1 MRIHRLILT
10 VAMLVP
16 TAGIVFAAE
25 DWNVLP
31 QITDVPLKRLL
42 YEHLQREALQL
53 LAERREAFNKL
64 PTAEQCRAWQTERRQ
79 RFEAAIGQFPERCPL
94 EPRVVGQLEGDGYR
108 VEKIILQSRPQH
120 HVTAALYV
128 PIGKGPFPAV
138 LVACGH
144 SRTAKASDYNQAMC
158 IALAQH
164 GIAAMCYDPIGQGE
178 RSQQIQPD
186 GRPVQSGT
194 TTEHFLMG
202 VGSILVGRNTAHY
215 RTWDGMRCLDYLAGR
230 NDIVSDKL
238 GCTGCSGGGTMTSY
252 LMALDERIACAAP
265 ACYITT
271 FERLIQTIGPQDA
284 EQNIFGQLAFG
295 MEQTDYLLMRA
306 PKPTLICS
314 TTEDFFDITGTWDTA
329 RQAKRFYGWLNTP
342 ECVDVVEGPGKHGIH
357 ALGRRTMVHWMR
369 RWLAGVDQPVA
380 ETELKYW
387 KESDLQCTPRGQV
400 LLEPGERS
408 VYELNAELAERLA
421 EQRRQIWKDGPPQGI
436 RDEIRRRIAARPLAD
451 IPQRTVRQLAAQPQD
466 GYRIERLALEADGQL
481 PLACLRFV
489 PDKPTGAAAV
499 VFDGDGKAVQAA
511 ARQDAPTVAQELV
524 KQGTVV
530 LAVDLSGLG
539 ETAVGKPSD
548 TLSAEW
554 KEAYLAYLIGRSLVG
569 FRAEEVL
576 AAARWACGE
585 QRPPQGKVTL
595 IAHGRAVVPA
605 LHAAALEPDL
615 FAECRFEGGLDSW
628 HGIAGK
634 PSGEYLADVV
644 HEALASYDLP
654 ELRTLRNLKSEA
666 RNPKQIQNPNAEKR
680 NDTGLDARRG

>member
-1 MRIHRLILT
+1 MRIQSLMLI
-10 VAMLVP
+10 VAVFVASAW
-16 TAGIVFAAE
+16 TAFAAE
-25 DWNVLP
+25 DWSVLP
-31 QITDVPLKRLL
+31 KDAETPPQRLL
-42 YEHLQREALQL
+42 YAHLQREALQL
-53 LAERREAFNKL
+53 LAQRREAFDKL
-64 PTAEQCRAWQTERRQ
+64 QTPDQCRAWQTERRH
-79 RFEAAIGQFPERCPL
+79 RFEAAIGKFPERCPL
-94 EPRVVGQLEGDGYR
+94 EPRVVGQLDGEGYR

-120 HVTAALYV
+120 HVTAALYL
-128 PIGKGPFPAV
+128 PLGKGPFAAV

-178 RSQQIQPD
+178 RSQQIDAD

-215 RTWDGMRCLDYLAGR
+215 RTWDGMRCADYLISR
-230 NDIVSDKL
+230 KDILADKL

-252 LMALDERIACAAP
+252 LMALDDRIACAAP

-306 PKPTLICS
+306 PKPTLVCS
-314 TTEDFFDITGTWDTA
+314 TTEDFFDITGTWDTV
-329 RQAKRFYGWLNTP
+329 RQAKRFYGWLDAP

-369 RWLAGVDQPVA
+369 RWLTGVDQPVT

-387 KESDLQCTPRGQV
+387 KEAELQCTPRGQV

-408 VYELNAELAERLA
+408 VYQLNAELAERLA
-421 EQRRQIWKDGPPQGI
+421 EQRRGAWKDGPPPGI
-436 RDEIRRRIAARPLAD
+436 CDEIRRRIAARPLAD
-451 IPQRTVRQLAAQPQD
+451 LPKRTARPLASEPKD
-466 GYRIERLALEADGQL
+466 GYHIERIALEAEGQL

-489 PDKPTGAAAV
+489 PEKPTGAVAV
-499 VFDGDGKAVQAA
+499 VFDGDGKAAQAA
-511 ARQDAPTVAQELV
+511 AKPDAASAAQQLV
-524 KQGTVV
+524 KQGIVV

-539 ETAVGKPSD
+539 ETAVGKPST
-548 TLSAEW
+548 TLAPEW
-554 KEAYLAYLIGRSLVG
+554 KEAYLAYLMGRSLVG
-569 FRAEEVL
+569 LRAEEVL
-576 AAARWACGE
+576 AAARWTRDE
-585 QRPPQGKVTL
+585 QRPPPGQLTL
-595 IAHGRAVVPA
+595 IARGRAVVAA

-615 FAECRFEGGLDSW
+615 FAECRFEDGLDSW

-654 ELRTLRNLKSEA
+654 DLRTLLGDRVKN
-666 RNPKQIQNPNAEKR
+666 N
-680 NDTGLDARRG
+680 